1 MVRPGDWTPP
11 GIVMAVLP
19 RFEWLYP
26 AAAAGIDRDLPA
38 RSAALRV
45 RAE

>member
-1 MVRPGDWTPP
+1 
-11 GIVMAVLP
+11 MAVLP

-38 RSAALRV
+38 RSAVLPA
-45 RAE
+45 AA